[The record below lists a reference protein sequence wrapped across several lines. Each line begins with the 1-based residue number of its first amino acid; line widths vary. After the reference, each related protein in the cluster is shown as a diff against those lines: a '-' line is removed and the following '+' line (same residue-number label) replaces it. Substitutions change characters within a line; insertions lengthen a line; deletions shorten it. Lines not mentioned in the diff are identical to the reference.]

1 MSTREL
7 HQRLKHNEVSDRKSL
22 LRKRYV
28 KYDAILLLENYCIII
43 DSMYQ
48 IWEILKKFLP
58 KMIKLEVAQ
67 GVHLIM
73 PPVLYFHEI
82 SPFSEFNAYIQ

>member
-28 KYDAILLLENYCIII
+28 KYDAILLLEHLI

-48 IWEILKKFLP
+48 IWEILKKVLP

-73 PPVLYFHEI
+73 PSVLYFHEI

>member
-7 HQRLKHNEVSDRKSL
+7 QQRLKHNEVSDRKSL

-28 KYDAILLLENYCIII
+28 KYDAILLLEHLI

-48 IWEILKKFLP
+48 IWEILKKVLP

-73 PPVLYFHEI
+73 PSVLYFHEI

>member
-28 KYDAILLLENYCIII
+28 KYDAILLLEHLI

-48 IWEILKKFLP
+48 IWEILKKVLP

>member
-28 KYDAILLLENYCIII
+28 KYDAILLLEHLIIH
-43 DSMYQ
+43 SMYQ